1 LEEKKQ
7 PIMKEFAET
16 FFEEISDEL
25 ENSIIFAEKDFI
37 LSIKFNELFQK
48 FLTSGG
54 ITIIDLSGRIDY
66 DFLKTSDYK
75 IFIFIKEFNETNQ
88 KILQNIQ
95 NFYNLKDVVVFS
107 SQSNYSLKQL
117 NSMNNFKEIK
127 KFFHELNCD
136 A

>member
-1 LEEKKQ
+1 
-7 PIMKEFAET
+7 MKEFAEK
-16 FFEEISDEL
+16 FFEDLSDEF
-25 ENSIIFAEKDFI
+25 ENSIIFAEKEFI

-48 FLTSGG
+48 FLSSGG
-54 ITIIDLSGRIDY
+54 ITIIDLSGRIDF
-66 DFLKTSDYK
+66 DFLKSNEYK
-75 IFIFIKEFNETNQ
+75 IFIFIKEFNEENQ

-95 NFYNLKDVVVFS
+95 NFYNQKNVVVFS

-117 NSMNNFKEIK
+117 KSKNNFKEIK